1 MHFVGGV
8 DCDPAGVSHSDAY
21 PGGTFD
27 YNVAHGHTCTG
38 EKAISWRLPLALQL
52 IPAWI
57 LFFGMFFLPF
67 SPRWLMTKHRDE
79 DAINALCK
87 LRRLS
92 PDDPLL
98 RAEYLEI
105 KAAVMF
111 DEESEAELIGSQGWI
126 GPWKLLFS
134 PNIFKRL
141 AIGCLM
147 MVFRKLNHHSSSL
160 LLD

>member
-8 DCDPAGVSHSDAY
+8 SCDPSGVSHDAAY
-21 PGGTFD
+21 PDGTFD

-38 EKAISWRLPLALQL
+38 EKTISWRLPLALQL

-67 SPRWLMTKHRDE
+67 SPRWLMMKHRE
-79 DAINALCK
+79 EEAISALCK
-87 LRRLS
+87 LRRLQ

-98 RAEYLEI
+98 TAEFLEI

-111 DEESEAELIGSQGWI
+111 DEESEKELIGEQGAL
-126 GPWKLLFS
+126 GPWK
-134 PNIFKRL
+134 
-141 AIGCLM
+141 
-147 MVFRKLNHHSSSL
+147 
-160 LLD
+160 